1 MLFYKPDRAIEV
13 EQINKPNNPPEI
25 HIDIE
30 TLARI
35 KEIVR
40 LSPKEVSWFSR
51 VTRSDNVF
59 CITDAFLIEQTVS
72 SAETEMTLSGLSDF
86 MTNIIQEHGV
96 EFYNSI
102 RCWGHSHVEMSPNP
116 SGQDLKQIKEFDN
129 GDFYIMLIM
138 NKRDDFHI
146 RLYDFKE
153 NCIWK
158 NLPLYIE
165 TPNIQTD
172 KIQAEL
178 DKKVKSQYSTYRGGS
193 YAYETYIP
201 PAKGGA
207 TANLLDGYFDDVRVD
222 TGINPLYAKPED
234 LATAFNSTFG
244 KTKKYNQEC
253 LNDDAL
259 FAASKKAFKGVK
271 SEAEFEDIIDSMINL
286 YISLEDE
293 LPVYSIVDCIGD
305 SRLAKQATKYY
316 RCVLQ
321 DTAEFNAI
329 LDKVNS
335 DEALKQ
341 TLLQNF
347 DIDTMLILYEDE
359 DETGDIYDSVIEDLY
374 QEYLDYSTAYITKNQ
389 QKKKGNQNGQIK
401 TNTDSKSKPNK

>member
-1 MLFYKPDRAIEV
+1 MLFYKPDRAIEI

-51 VTRSDNVF
+51 VSRNDNVF

-86 MTNIIQEHGV
+86 MTNIIQKYGV

-102 RCWGHSHVEMSPNP
+102 RCWGHSHVEMSTNP

-153 NCIWK
+153 NYIWK
-158 NLPLYIE
+158 NLPLHIE
-165 TPNIQTD
+165 TPSIQTD
-172 KIQAEL
+172 QIQAEL
-178 DKKVKSQYSTYRGGS
+178 DKKVKSQYGAYQGNPYANP
-193 YAYETYIP
+193 YAYEQYALP
-201 PAKGGA
+201 VK
-207 TANLLDGYFDDVRVD
+207 NGYFDDLQFHP
-222 TGINPLYAKPED
+222 GNKPLYAKPED
-234 LATAFNSTFG
+234 LASSFNSTFG
-244 KTKKYNQEC
+244 KNQTYGDFNC
-253 LNDDAL
+253 D
-259 FAASKKAFKGVK
+259 ASKNQTFQGILSIV
-271 SEAEFEDIIDSMINL
+271 EFEDIIDSMINL
-286 YISLEDE
+286 YISVENE

-305 SRLAKQATKYY
+305 SSLAKQATKYY
-316 RCVLQ
+316 RCMLQ
-321 DTAEFNAI
+321 DISEFNAI
-329 LDKVNS
+329 LEKINS

-359 DETGDIYDSVIEDLY
+359 DETGDVYDSVIEDLY
-374 QEYLDYSTAYITKNQ
+374 QKYLDYSSIAKNQ
-389 QKKKGNQNGQIK
+389 QKKKGDKNGQVK
-401 TNTDSKSKPNK
+401 TNTNFKSKPSK

>member
-1 MLFYKPDRAIEV
+1 MLFYKPDRAIEI

-51 VTRSDNVF
+51 VSRNDNVF

-86 MTNIIQEHGV
+86 MTNIIQKHGV

-102 RCWGHSHVEMSPNP
+102 RCWGHSHVEMSTNP

-153 NCIWK
+153 NYIWK
-158 NLPLYIE
+158 NLPLHIE
-165 TPNIQTD
+165 TPSIQTD
-172 KIQAEL
+172 QIQAEL
-178 DKKVKSQYSTYRGGS
+178 DKKVKSQYSAYQGNPYSHER
-193 YAYETYIP
+193 YALP
-201 PAKGGA
+201 VK
-207 TANLLDGYFDDVRVD
+207 NGYFDDLQFHP
-222 TGINPLYAKPED
+222 GNKPLYAKPD
-234 LATAFNSTFG
+234 DPAASFNSTFG
-244 KTKKYNQEC
+244 STSGKIKKYNQEC
-253 LNDDAL
+253 LNYD
-259 FAASKKAFKGVK
+259 ASKNQTFQGILSIV
-271 SEAEFEDIIDSMINL
+271 EFEDIIDSMINL
-286 YISLEDE
+286 YISVEDE

-305 SRLAKQATKYY
+305 SSLAKQATKYY
-316 RCVLQ
+316 RCMLQ
-321 DTAEFNAI
+321 DISEFNAI
-329 LDKVNS
+329 LEKINS

-359 DETGDIYDSVIEDLY
+359 DETGDVYDSVIEDLY
-374 QEYLDYSTAYITKNQ
+374 QEYLDYSNIAKNQ
-389 QKKKGNQNGQIK
+389 QKKKGDKNGQIK
-401 TNTDSKSKPNK
+401 TNTNFKSKPSK

>member
-1 MLFYKPDRAIEV
+1 MLFYKPDRAIEI

-51 VTRSDNVF
+51 VSRNDNVF

-86 MTNIIQEHGV
+86 MTNIIQKHGV

-102 RCWGHSHVEMSPNP
+102 RCWGHSHVEMSTNP

-153 NCIWK
+153 NYIWK
-158 NLPLYIE
+158 NLPLHIE
-165 TPNIQTD
+165 TPSIQTD
-172 KIQAEL
+172 QIQAEL
-178 DKKVKSQYSTYRGGS
+178 DKKVKSQYGAYQGNPYANP
-193 YAYETYIP
+193 YAYEQYALP
-201 PAKGGA
+201 VK
-207 TANLLDGYFDDVRVD
+207 NGYFDDLQFHP
-222 TGINPLYAKPED
+222 GNKPLYAKPD
-234 LATAFNSTFG
+234 DPAASFNSTFG
-244 KTKKYNQEC
+244 KNQTYGDFNC
-253 LNDDAL
+253 D
-259 FAASKKAFKGVK
+259 ASKNQTFQGILSIV
-271 SEAEFEDIIDSMINL
+271 EFEDIIDSMINL
-286 YISLEDE
+286 YISVENE

-305 SRLAKQATKYY
+305 SSLAKQATKYY
-316 RCVLQ
+316 RCMLQ
-321 DTAEFNAI
+321 DISEFNAI
-329 LDKVNS
+329 LEKINS

-341 TLLQNF
+341 TLLHNF

-359 DETGDIYDSVIEDLY
+359 DETGDVYDSVIEDLY
-374 QEYLDYSTAYITKNQ
+374 QEYLDYSSIAKNQ
-389 QKKKGNQNGQIK
+389 QKKRKEDKNGQIK
-401 TNTDSKSKPNK
+401 TNTNFKSKPSK